1 MLPRADFDV
10 ALIGAKML
18 AKNTIDSVQH
28 FRIVVD
34 GENDWLRH
42 GRRGEEQER

>member
-1 MLPRADFDV
+1 
-10 ALIGAKML
+10 ML
-18 AKNTIDSVQH
+18 AQIAVDGVQY

-42 GRRGEEQER
+42 WEAGSGMLP

>member
-1 MLPRADFDV
+1 
-10 ALIGAKML
+10 ML
-18 AKNTIDSVQH
+18 AKITIDSVQH

-42 GRRGEEQER
+42 GRRRRGTGALAELTKGGTN